1 VRNDSQTMSK
11 KSKKQILFNI
21 YSNNLSD
28 FKTNLKS
35 NNTIPNEFGLYCP
48 LCTQHFSENDYDQ
61 LTLEH
66 NPPNSLGGKDNIL
79 TCNKC
84 NNSAGSRIDSE
95 ILLALNE
102 LDLIGFKPNSSLK
115 TRLYNQSTGENGINA
130 IVNLD
135 QEGKFIINISPAN
148 NPVIKDAFL
157 NSIEY
162 EYNSGLPIFSNFESA
177 GLSKNLSFDFK
188 KPNKRN
194 ERLASIAL
202 LKIAYLIGYEKLGHA
217 FLFGKHMELI
227 RSQIKHPDKEII
239 NKPFWIH
246 NNYTDDL
253 LGVNIITKPKELK
266 SFLIVFDLQ
275 TKSDS
280 YRIGI
285 CIPGYNEKDIDVYS
299 NIETILCQGE
309 GEVTIETNRY
319 LDKEFKIK
327 DKNNSLLPIVFWE
340 ELFK

>member
-1 VRNDSQTMSK
+1 MSK
-11 KSKKQILFNI
+11 KAKKQILFKI
-21 YSNNLSD
+21 YSNNLLD

-35 NNTIPNEFGLYCP
+35 NNTIPTEFGLYCP
-48 LCTQHFSENDYDQ
+48 LCTQYYNESKYEQ

-66 NPPNSLGGKDNIL
+66 NPPYSLGGKDNIL
-79 TCNKC
+79 TCKKC
-84 NNSAGSRIDSE
+84 NNSSGSKIDSE

-102 LDLIGFKPNSSLK
+102 LDLMGFKPNASLK
-115 TRLYNQSTGENGINA
+115 TRLYNQSTGENGVNA
-130 IVNLD
+130 TLSLD
-135 QEGKFIINISPAN
+135 KEGKFIVHISPAN
-148 NPVIKDAFL
+148 NPIVKDAFL
-157 NSIEY
+157 NSFEY
-162 EYNSGLPIFSNFESA
+162 EYNSGLPFFSNFEIG
-177 GLSKNLSFDFK
+177 GLRRKLSFEFK

-194 ERLASIAL
+194 EHLASIGL

-227 RSQIKHPDKEII
+227 RSQIKYPEKEII

-285 CIPGYNEKDIDVYS
+285 CIPGYDESDIDIYN

-309 GEVTIETNRY
+309 GEVKIETNSY
-319 LDKEFKIK
+319 LNKEFKIK

-340 ELFK
+340 EIFK